1 MLECCEY
8 YLPVDFVK
16 RFRKYLSSNKFKDIS
31 TYSKSEYWEH
41 QSDIIDIQISDN
53 KITMR
58 GKSGFYFPQK
68 KNVKKDIKKYVNN
81 RITKLIKEPFSLI
94 PFIKRK
100 IGIQDSAIGRLDF
113 YSAFDKVMNHDLIT
127 DPTFSVNRVNYKK
140 LGGIPGVIASIDDM
154 EKEFFAKDKYEMGP
168 YIVKA
173 YYYYCIM
180 YGYIDF
186 TQIKSILEIGGG
198 NGNLSLLLYSSIGN
212 CTIVSVDLPET
223 LCFSIVFVADMFPDA
238 KILLPNEEK
247 LYDLDHYDF
256 VFLTTEQT
264 HLVKDNSIDLAIN
277 IDSFQEMTHKQ
288 IEIYF
293 QLIQRCCSNNSYF
306 FTSNR
311 VEKIP
316 CRPGSYQNETTES
329 PNRFSDYPWNPAND
343 TLIYEINKLVR
354 LVQLDNTY
362 IRLEQIKK

>member
-1 MLECCEY
+1 MPECCEY
-8 YLPVDFVK
+8 ILPADFIE
-16 RFRKYLSSNKFKDIS
+16 RFHKYLSSIEYNGTS

-41 QSDIIDIQISDN
+41 QSDVVDIQIHGN
-53 KITMR
+53 KITMS

-68 KNVKKDIKKYVNN
+68 KDARKQIKNK
-81 RITKLIKEPFSLI
+81 IAKLIGEPFSLI

-100 IGIQDSAIGRLDF
+100 VGIQDSLIARMDYF
-113 YSAFDKVMNHDLIT
+113 SAFDKVMDHDPII
-127 DPTFSVNRVNYKK
+127 DPTLSANRINYEKLKDRPGILASV
-140 LGGIPGVIASIDDM
+140 DDM
-154 EKEFFAKDKYEMGP
+154 RQKFFAKDKYELSP

-173 YYYYCIM
+173 YYYYSILD
-180 YGYIDF
+180 GYTDLP
-186 TQIKSILEIGGG
+186 QAKAILEIGGG
-198 NGNLSLLLYSSIGN
+198 SGNLSSLLYSSISN
-212 CTIVSVDLPET
+212 CTVISVDLPET
-223 LCFSIVFVADMFPDA
+223 LCFAIVFIADMFPGA
-238 KILLPNEEK
+238 SILLPNEEQ
-247 LYDLDHYDF
+247 LYDFNHYDF

-264 HLVKDNSIDLAIN
+264 HLIKENSIDLAIN

-311 VEKIP
+311 VEKMP
-316 CRPGSYQNETTES
+316 CSPANYQKKTSEP

-343 TLIYEINKLVR
+343 ILIYEINKLMR

-362 IRLEQIKK
+362 IRLEQVKK